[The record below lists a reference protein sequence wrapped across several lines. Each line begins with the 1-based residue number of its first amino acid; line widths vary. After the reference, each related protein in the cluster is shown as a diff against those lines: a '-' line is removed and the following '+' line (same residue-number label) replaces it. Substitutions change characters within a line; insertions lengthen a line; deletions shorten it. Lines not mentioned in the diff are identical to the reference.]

1 MFFGRLLPIV
11 RTFISFPAG
20 VTRMPIG
27 KFILFSTLGALPW
40 SIALVY
46 AGMQLGA
53 NWQQIREAAPPFDTA
68 ILVGVIVLFLGLL
81 WWRLGMPGRPKRE
94 QTETAV
100 AADAA
105 LRNPRSPRP
114 DPRPDP
120 RTRAPRPHAAGAR
133 CR

>member
-27 KFILFSTLGALPW
+27 KFIVFSTLGALPW

-53 NWQQIREAAPPFDTA
+53 NWQQIREAARPFDTA
-68 ILVGVIVLFLGLL
+68 ILIGVIVLFLGLL
-81 WWRLGMPGRPKRE
+81 WWRLGMPGRPRRE
-94 QTETAV
+94 PTELATTESRGRDRARGSG
-100 AADAA
+100 D
-105 LRNPRSPRP
+105 
-114 DPRPDP
+114 
-120 RTRAPRPHAAGAR
+120 RTPGTRGLTP
-133 CR
+133 